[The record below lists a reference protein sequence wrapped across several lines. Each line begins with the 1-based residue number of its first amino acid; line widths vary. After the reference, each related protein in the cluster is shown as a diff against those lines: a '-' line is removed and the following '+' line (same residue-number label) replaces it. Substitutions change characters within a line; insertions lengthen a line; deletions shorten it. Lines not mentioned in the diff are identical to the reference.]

1 MVGKA
6 PSLSPLT
13 LQSADEARQAER
25 ASEASLLFS
34 VQAYSSNGRRTL
46 LQSVRLPDRLEKRGL
61 SQSLIQPIPADLR
74 AQIRTEEERE
84 KGVDTHT

>member
-1 MVGKA
+1 MGVIGHGY
-6 PSLSPLT
+6 
-13 LQSADEARQAER
+13 RR

-34 VQAYSSNGRRTL
+34 VQAYSTNGRRTL
-46 LQSVRLPDRLEKRGL
+46 PCSSPPDRLEKRGL

-74 AQIRTEEERE
+74 AQIRTEEEKRE